1 MKISILCSDESHPVN
16 AFLQRWID
24 QNRDS
29 HQISLV
35 RKKKELLG
43 GDILFLVSCS
53 EIVSAA
59 DRALYR
65 ASLVLHASR
74 LPEGRGWSPHIWQ
87 IIEGA
92 QEATLSLLEAEDK
105 VDSGRIWYQVTFP
118 VPKHALWDEI
128 NELLFNAEIEL
139 IDLAVHEFDTVI
151 PKPQGMKIATELPYY
166 PRRTPEA
173 SKLDAECSIASQFDL
188 IRVCDPTRFPAFFEM
203 HGKKY
208 KLTVEKIHDKSNKN

>member
-1 MKISILCSDESHPVN
+1 MKISILCSDENHPVN

-24 QNRDS
+24 QNTES

-43 GDILFLVSCS
+43 GEILFLASCS

-65 ASLVLHASR
+65 HSLVLHASN
-74 LPEGRGWSPHIWQ
+74 LPVGRGWSPYIWQ
-87 IIEGA
+87 IIMGA
-92 QEATLSLLEAEDK
+92 VEVTVSLLEAEDK
-105 VDSGRIWYQVTFP
+105 VDSGRIWHQTTFP

-128 NELLFNAEIEL
+128 NELLFNAEIVL
-139 IDLAVHEFDTVI
+139 MDLAVHEFDTVFLRQQDI
-151 PKPQGMKIATELPYY
+151 LTAPTYY
-166 PRRTPEA
+166 PRRTPDH
-173 SKLDAECSIASQFDL
+173 SKLDPERSIAIQFDL
-188 IRVCDPTRFPAFFEM
+188 IRVCDPKRFPAFFEL

-208 KLTVEKIHDKSNKN
+208 KLTLEKIND